1 MRLKRKCSA
10 LITLL
15 LILAGCV
22 LRFAM
27 PGHDYLGYLL
37 WGVAVLV
44 FLFPRLHRVGR
55 TVLGVLVCAGLIVF
69 TVFEIP
75 VVRDA
80 RTDTDAH
87 PGTIVVL
94 GAGVNGSTPS
104 LSMCNRLDAALDYL
118 GANPD
123 ALAVVSGGQ
132 GEGEDITE
140 AQAMADYLTAHG
152 IDSARIMQED
162 QSRTTRE
169 NLENYHPP
177 RAGVRPGG
185 RRRHRDERIPS
196 LPRQTHGAGTGGG
209 ARRHRR
215 RDHPADH
222 AHQLLHPGGLR
233 RRVHAAGRHPV
244 LRGAL

>member
-1 MRLKRKCSA
+1 MKRK
-10 LITLL
+10 TTW
-15 LILAGCV
+15 ILAIVLVIAGCV

-27 PGHDYLGYLL
+27 PGHDFLGYTL
-37 WGVAVLV
+37 WGIAVLV

-55 TVLGVLVCAGLIVF
+55 TVLSVLVCAGVIVF
-69 TVFEIP
+69 AVFEIP

-87 PGTIVVL
+87 PDAIIVL

-152 IDSARIMQED
+152 IDSARIVQED

-169 NLENYHPP
+169 NLENSFAILRARGYAPADGVGIVTSEYHLY
-177 RAGVRPGG
+177 RAKHMARALGAEPVGIAAETTLPTM
-185 RRRHRDERIPS
+185 RINYFIREAFAAAYMQ
-196 LPRQTHGAGTGGG
+196 LAGT
-209 ARRHRR
+209 
-215 RDHPADH
+215 
-222 AHQLLHPGGLR
+222 LY
-233 RRVHAAGRHPV
+233 
-244 LRGAL
+244 